1 MMVCYHIAK
10 KVTTQACQKMIWLC
24 WLHLAA

>member
-1 MMVCYHIAK
+1 MVFYDIAK
-10 KVTTQACQKMIWLC
+10 TVTTQACQMMIWLC